1 MKKLNLVLIVFLAAG
16 LTACANNTKKPMNES
31 QQIGYYQDQNRNTRI
46 NTSTSIEEKDYAKWG
61 KLAIEETKQKYP
73 DSRVSDYQ
81 YDTRMINP
89 DGTIVDYFDFT
100 VYQDNSKRL
109 VKVGVAHTEDDKL
122 IDIKFEE
129 TT

>member
-46 NTSTSIEEKDYAKWG
+46 NTSTSIEENDYAKWG